1 MVCLTQHSDNVQ
13 TLINTVHNQAISGTH
28 RMNRKLHSVVV
39 SFAIIFASQLARAAP
54 PVAKI
59 EPFTTDYYGTP
70 VTDDYRWMEV
80 PNSKP
85 LVEFMKGQD
94 DYARSQLNSIP
105 GRAELLKEISA
116 ADDIASFTSALVIAG
131 GKYFYCQ
138 MAQGQNTAK
147 VYMRD
152 VASGKSPYLSIR
164 VNSDRTA
171 RRKRSIFFNLRRMG
185 GTSPMAFL
193 PTALRRPHCV
203 S

>member
-1 MVCLTQHSDNVQ
+1 MSLTVRNTSDEQEIALRRRELRYHS
-13 TLINTVHNQAISGTH
+13 
-28 RMNRKLHSVVV
+28 R
-39 SFAIIFASQLARAAP
+39 LATCERCP

-85 LVEFMKGQD
+85 LAEFMKGQD
-94 DYARSQLNSIP
+94 DYARSQLDSIP
-105 GRAELLKEISA
+105 GRAELLKEIST

-131 GKYFYCQ
+131 GTYFYRQ

-171 RRKRSIFFNLRRMG
+171 RRKRSTFFNLRRMG
-185 GTSPMAFL
+185 STSPMAFP
-193 PTALRRPHCV
+193 PTVLRRPHCV